1 MTKNN
6 FYTYAPKIVL
16 KFIWEIIYFP
26 LWWYTV
32 GLFRLL
38 KGVRSFL
45 HDRQVNLGVGVWLKN
60 IFTPMYGQRDFI
72 SRLISFIV
80 RLFQVIFRGLAWL
93 LWLALCLI
101 AILVWL
107 LLPALVVYMLVVQ
120 LFL

>member
-6 FYTYAPKIVL
+6 FYIYAPKIAL

-32 GLFRLL
+32 GFLRLL
-38 KGVRSFL
+38 RAVNNFL
-45 HDRQVNLGVGVWLKN
+45 HDRQTTLGIGVWLKN

-80 RLFQVIFRGLAWL
+80 RLFQIIFRGLALFFWL
-93 LWLALCLI
+93 ILCLAVI
-101 AILVWL
+101 GFWL
-107 LLPALVVYMLVVQ
+107 LLPVFVVYILFVQ